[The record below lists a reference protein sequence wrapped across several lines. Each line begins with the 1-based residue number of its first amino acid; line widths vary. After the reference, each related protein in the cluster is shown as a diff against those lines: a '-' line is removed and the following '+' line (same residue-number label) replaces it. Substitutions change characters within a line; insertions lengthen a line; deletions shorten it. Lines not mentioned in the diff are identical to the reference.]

1 MVNVLGPG
9 LILAIGF
16 YSAFAQ
22 QSTTGEVI
30 TEAHSSSPAAASV
43 SSSHPAPPQRETIVF
58 GGLRLKNT
66 IEFGTRWR
74 DFDGNEDVY
83 RSHVNLGNGVK
94 LLSSSFEL
102 RAPESG
108 GRLFD
113 SVNLNLD
120 HWGGDPYN
128 TARLRVKKNLWYDFQ
143 YHYQKIDSFNSI
155 PQFANPL
162 FTEAVRRKIGARQ
175 ASGTVLG
182 QHSFD
187 LSRRLQSA
195 RLDLFPHA
203 PRLQVHLRYARNSI
217 SGPAFITV
225 NMGGDEFLINRRV
238 KNSTNDYAFGVDL
251 SLWKVTIGFEQG
263 FRRFKDDRGN
273 TLPGTFSLGNSP
285 DLLFDFQQIF
295 LTAFRRFYFVRGSI
309 PTTRLAVS
317 SRRLRR
323 LAFTARLYYSDA
335 DVDYAYA
342 RVFSGMVLNRETFLF
357 ASRGLGANR
366 AKPRR
371 PHLIADGTMR
381 LRLGRRFAVSETFRG
396 THFVIAGATTFGE
409 QFTNFDAPEE
419 QVTVEQ
425 ASFRREFLNAF
436 MNRVQGDYALTD
448 RLIVRAGY
456 RFEHR
461 RTFLQE
467 RDRQSIRSSI
477 FGPEPPFDFEPRDEE
492 TTQNTHTLFAGLS
505 YRWRR
510 RLRLSFDYE
519 NGGHLTSFTRVEP
532 RDYQRGRMRIQF
544 RPSDRWSFTASGTI
558 SDQTRPNRT
567 RQGLDLMLRNQN
579 RYRSGSISI
588 SWFPQRRAAL
598 DVDYTRSHIT
608 ATIHTLDRDLGNAP
622 RPVLVYREDSH
633 VVRAGVN
640 VILYKNLRT
649 DFGYRLVNTS
659 GSFPINF
666 HRPYARL
673 SLPVHRTMTLNID
686 YQHYGYNERGRS
698 IQDYRANLLTT
709 SLRLSF

>member
-1 MVNVLGPG
+1 MINVLGLAPALALG
-9 LILAIGF
+9 L
-16 YSAFAQ
+16 YSVSAQ
-22 QSTTGEVI
+22 RPAANEVI
-30 TEAHSSSPAAASV
+30 TEVHSSPPATASA
-43 SSSHPAPPQRETIVF
+43 SSSHLVPPQREPITF

-66 IEFGTRWR
+66 IEFGPRWR

-83 RSHVNLGNGVK
+83 RSHVNLGNGLK
-94 LLSSSFEL
+94 LFSSSFEL
-102 RAPESG
+102 RAPESS

-113 SVNLNLD
+113 SLSVTLD

-128 TARLRVKKNLWYDFQ
+128 TARVRVKKDLWYDFA
-143 YHYQKIDSFNSI
+143 YHYQKIDSFNFI
-155 PQFANPL
+155 PQFANPS
-162 FTEAVRRKIGARQ
+162 FAEAVRRKIGARQ

-225 NMGGDEFLINRRV
+225 NMGGDEFLIARRV
-238 KNSTNDYAFGVDL
+238 KNSTDDYTFGVDL
-251 SLWKVTIGFEQG
+251 SVWKLTMGFEQG
-263 FRRFKDDRGN
+263 FRRFRDDQGN
-273 TLPGTFSLGNSP
+273 ALPGTFSLGNSP

-295 LTAFRRFYFVRGSI
+295 LTAFQRFYFARGSI
-309 PTTRLAVS
+309 PTTRVAVS
-317 SRRLRR
+317 SRGLRR

-335 DVDYAYA
+335 DIDYAYA
-342 RVFSGMVLNRETFLF
+342 RFFSGVVLNRETFLF
-357 ASRGLGANR
+357 ASRGLAANR
-366 AKPRR
+366 ANPRR
-371 PHLIADGTMR
+371 PHLVADGTMR
-381 LRLGRRFAVSETFRG
+381 LRLGRRLAVSETFRG
-396 THFVIAGATTFGE
+396 AHFVIAGATTFGE

-425 ASFRREFLNAF
+425 TSFRREFLNAF
-436 MNRVQGDYALTD
+436 MNRVQGDYAITD
-448 RLIVRAGY
+448 QLIVRAGY

-477 FGPEPPFDFEPRDEE
+477 FGPEPPFDFEPRDEQ
-492 TTQNTHTLFAGLS
+492 TTQNTHTLFTGFS

-510 RLRLSFDYE
+510 RLRLAFDYE
-519 NGGHLTSFTRVEP
+519 NGGRLTSFTRVEP
-532 RDYQRGRMRIQF
+532 RDYQRGRLRIQF
-544 RPSDRWSFTASGTI
+544 RPNDRWSFTASGTV

-579 RYRSGSISI
+579 RYRSGGFSL
-588 SWFPQRRAAL
+588 SWFPQKRATL

-608 ATIHTLDRDLGNAP
+608 ATIYTLDRDRGNAP
-622 RPVLVYREDSH
+622 RPVIVYREDSH
-633 VVRAGVN
+633 VVQAGIN
-640 VILYKNLRT
+640 LTLYKGVRT
-649 DFGYRLVNTS
+649 DFGYRLVNSS

-673 SLPVHRTMTLNID
+673 SFPLHDTVTLNIN